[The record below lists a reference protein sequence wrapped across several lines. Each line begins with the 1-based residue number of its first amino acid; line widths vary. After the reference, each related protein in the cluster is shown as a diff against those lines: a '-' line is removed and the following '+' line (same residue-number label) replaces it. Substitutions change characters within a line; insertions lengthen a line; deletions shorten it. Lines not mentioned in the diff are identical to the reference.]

1 MIILARILN
10 KEQLLSYGDIEVKE
24 LLLDLL
30 LKGLEA
36 VDPYKAVKK
45 VISRDNNSIKVGG
58 KTLHVH
64 GKIYVLG
71 LGKASCSMAK
81 AIEEILGDLIED
93 GVVVTKYGYSIPLE
107 KIRVIE
113 AGHPIPDVNSLK
125 AGYEAFKL
133 FKRIGENDLLIVL
146 ISGGGS
152 ALLVYPADNISLE
165 DLIKTNDLLIKSGA
179 SIHEINIVRKHV
191 SRIKGG
197 GIVKHCKGKILSL
210 IVSDV
215 VGDRVEDIASGPTS
229 ADTSSFIDAYRVL
242 KNYGLWDKL
251 PTSIR
256 KYINKG
262 LSGEAE
268 ETLKELPNRVYN
280 VIIASNEIACKT
292 IYEESLRR
300 GYRAHIL
307 TTTLEGEAKDTALAI
322 GSIVQEIYRF
332 NRPFKKPVILIAGG
346 ETTVTIHGKHG
357 MGGPNQEFALSI
369 SRKIADLHGTA
380 VLAID
385 TDGTD
390 GPTDAAGGL
399 VDSYS
404 LNKLL
409 DTGID
414 VEEALY
420 MHDAYNA
427 LKKINSLVIT
437 GPTMTNVNSLF
448 IIGITKSSQ

>member
-10 KEQLLSYGDIEVKE
+10 KEQLLGYGDIEVKE

-30 LKGLEA
+30 LKSLED
-36 VDPYKAVKK
+36 VDPYKAIKK
-45 VISRDNNSIKVGG
+45 VISRGNKSIKVGG

-133 FKRIGENDLLIVL
+133 FKRISENDLLIVL

-152 ALLVYPADNISLE
+152 ALLVYPVDNISLE

-179 SIHEINIVRKHV
+179 NIHEINIVRKHI

-197 GIVKHCKGKILSL
+197 GIVKQCKGKILSL

-229 ADTSSFIDAYRVL
+229 ADTSSFIDAYKIL

-251 PTSIR
+251 PMSIR

-262 LSGEAE
+262 LSKEAE

-292 IYEESLRR
+292 IYKEALRR
-300 GYRAHIL
+300 GYRAYIL

-369 SRKIADLHGTA
+369 TRKIAGLRGTA
-380 VLAID
+380 VLAVD

-404 LNKLL
+404 LDKLNNA
-409 DTGID
+409 GID
-414 VEEALY
+414 IGTVLNK
-420 MHDAYNA
+420 HDTYNA
-427 LKKINSLVIT
+427 LKKINSLVLT

-448 IIGITKSSQ
+448 IIGITTSSQ

>member
-24 LLLDLL
+24 LLLDLI

-45 VISRDNNSIKVGG
+45 VINRDNKSIKIGN

-64 GKIYVLG
+64 SKIYVLG

-179 SIHEINIVRKHV
+179 SIHEINIVRKHI

-197 GIVKHCKGKILSL
+197 GIVKQCKGKILSL

-357 MGGPNQEFALSI
+357 MGGPNQEFSLSI

-404 LNKLL
+404 LNKLIEL
-409 DTGID
+409 GID

-420 MHDAYNA
+420 KHDAYNA
-427 LKKINSLVIT
+427 LKRINSLVIT

-448 IIGITKSSQ
+448 IIGIIPRL

>member
-10 KEQLLSYGDIEVKE
+10 KEQLLGYGDIEVKE

-30 LKGLEA
+30 LKSLED
-36 VDPYKAVKK
+36 VDPYKAIKK
-45 VISRDNNSIKVGG
+45 VISRGNKSIKVGG

-133 FKRIGENDLLIVL
+133 FKRISENDLLIVL

-152 ALLVYPADNISLE
+152 ALLVYPVDNISLE

-179 SIHEINIVRKHV
+179 NIHEINIVRKHI

-197 GIVKHCKGKILSL
+197 GIVKLCKGRILSL

-229 ADTSSFIDAYRVL
+229 ADTSSFIDAYKIL

-251 PTSIR
+251 PMSIR

-262 LSGEAE
+262 LSKEAE

-292 IYEESLRR
+292 IYKEALRR
-300 GYRAHIL
+300 GYRAYIL

-369 SRKIADLHGTA
+369 TRKIAGLRGTA
-380 VLAID
+380 VLAVD

-404 LNKLL
+404 LDKLNNA
-409 DTGID
+409 GID
-414 VEEALY
+414 IGTVLNK
-420 MHDAYNA
+420 HDTYNA
-427 LKKINSLVIT
+427 LKKINSLVLT

-448 IIGITKSSQ
+448 IIGITTSSQ

>member
-1 MIILARILN
+1 LARILN

-24 LLLDLL
+24 LLLDLI

-45 VISRDNNSIKVGG
+45 VIDRDNGLIKIRN

-179 SIHEINIVRKHV
+179 SIHEINIVRKHI

-197 GIVKHCKGKILSL
+197 GIVKQCKGKILSL

-256 KYINKG
+256 RYINRG

-300 GYRAHIL
+300 GYRAYLL

-357 MGGPNQEFALSI
+357 MGGPNQEFSLSI

-404 LNKLL
+404 LNKLIEL
-409 DTGID
+409 GID

-420 MHDAYNA
+420 KHDAYNA
-427 LKKINSLVIT
+427 LKRINSLVIT

-448 IIGITKSSQ
+448 IIGIIPRL

>member
-1 MIILARILN
+1 MARILN
-10 KEQLLSYGDIEVKE
+10 KEQLLGYGDIEVKE

-30 LKGLEA
+30 LEGLGA

-45 VISRDNNSIKVGG
+45 VINRKNNMIRINDKVV
-58 KTLHVH
+58 HIH
-64 GKIYVLG
+64 GKVYVLG
-71 LGKASCSMAK
+71 FGKASCSMAK
-81 AIEEILGDLIED
+81 AIEETIGDLIED
-93 GVVVTKYGYSIPLE
+93 GLVVTKYRYSMPLE

-113 AGHPIPDVNSLK
+113 AGHPIPDVNSLR

-133 FKRIGENDLLIVL
+133 LERIGENDLLIVL

-152 ALLVYPADNISLE
+152 ALLVYPVNSISLE
-165 DLIKTNDLLIKSGA
+165 DLIKTNDLLLKSGA
-179 SIHEINIVRKHV
+179 NIHEINIVRKHI

-197 GIVKHCKGKILSL
+197 GIVKQCKGKILSL

-229 ADTSSFIDAYRVL
+229 ADTSSFIDAYRIL

-256 KYINKG
+256 KYINRG

-292 IYEESLRR
+292 IYNESLRR
-300 GYRAHIL
+300 GYRAYIL

-346 ETTVTIHGKHG
+346 ETTATIHGKHG
-357 MGGPNQEFALSI
+357 MGGPNQEFSLSI

-404 LNKLL
+404 LNKLIDL
-409 DTGID
+409 GID

-420 MHDAYNA
+420 KHDAYNA
-427 LKKINSLVIT
+427 LKRINSLVIT

-448 IIGITKSSQ
+448 IIGIIPGL

>member
-1 MIILARILN
+1 M
-10 KEQLLSYGDIEVKE
+10 SV
-24 LLLDLL
+24 
-30 LKGLEA
+30 
-36 VDPYKAVKK
+36 
-45 VISRDNNSIKVGG
+45 
-58 KTLHVH
+58 
-64 GKIYVLG
+64 
-71 LGKASCSMAK
+71 
-81 AIEEILGDLIED
+81 
-93 GVVVTKYGYSIPLE
+93 
-107 KIRVIE
+107 
-113 AGHPIPDVNSLK
+113 
-125 AGYEAFKL
+125 
-133 FKRIGENDLLIVL
+133 
-146 ISGGGS
+146 
-152 ALLVYPADNISLE
+152 
-165 DLIKTNDLLIKSGA
+165 
-179 SIHEINIVRKHV
+179 
-191 SRIKGG
+191 
-197 GIVKHCKGKILSL
+197 
-210 IVSDV
+210 
-215 VGDRVEDIASGPTS
+215 
-229 ADTSSFIDAYRVL
+229 
-242 KNYGLWDKL
+242 
-251 PTSIR
+251 R

-292 IYEESLRR
+292 IYKESLRR
-300 GYRAHIL
+300 GYSAYIL

>member
-1 MIILARILN
+1 
-10 KEQLLSYGDIEVKE
+10 
-24 LLLDLL
+24 
-30 LKGLEA
+30 LED
-36 VDPYKAVKK
+36 VDPYKAIKK
-45 VISRDNNSIKVGG
+45 VISRGNKSIKVGG

-179 SIHEINIVRKHV
+179 NIHEINIVRKHI

-197 GIVKHCKGKILSL
+197 GIVKLCKGRILSL

-229 ADTSSFIDAYRVL
+229 ADTSSFIDAYKIL

-251 PTSIR
+251 PMSIR

-262 LSGEAE
+262 LSKEAE

-292 IYEESLRR
+292 IYKEALRR
-300 GYRAHIL
+300 GYRAYIL

-369 SRKIADLHGTA
+369 TRKIAGLRGTA
-380 VLAID
+380 VLAVD

-404 LNKLL
+404 LDKLNNA
-409 DTGID
+409 GID
-414 VEEALY
+414 IGTVLNK
-420 MHDAYNA
+420 HDTYNA
-427 LKKINSLVIT
+427 LKKINSLVLT

-448 IIGITKSSQ
+448 IIGITTSSQ

>member
-10 KEQLLSYGDIEVKE
+10 KEQLLGYGDIEVKE

-30 LKGLEA
+30 LKGLED
-36 VDPYKAVKK
+36 VDPYKAIKK
-45 VISRDNNSIKVGG
+45 VISRGNKSIKVGG

-133 FKRIGENDLLIVL
+133 FKRISENDLLIVL

-152 ALLVYPADNISLE
+152 ALLVYPVDNISLE

-179 SIHEINIVRKHV
+179 NIHEINIVRKHI

-197 GIVKHCKGKILSL
+197 GIVKQCKGKILSL

-229 ADTSSFIDAYRVL
+229 ADTSSFIDAYKIL

-251 PTSIR
+251 PMSIR

-262 LSGEAE
+262 LSKEAE

-292 IYEESLRR
+292 IYKEALRR
-300 GYRAHIL
+300 GYRAYIL

-369 SRKIADLHGTA
+369 TRKIAGLRGTA
-380 VLAID
+380 VLAVD

-404 LNKLL
+404 LDKLNNA
-409 DTGID
+409 GID
-414 VEEALY
+414 IGTVLNK
-420 MHDAYNA
+420 HDTYNA
-427 LKKINSLVIT
+427 LKKINSLVLT

-448 IIGITKSSQ
+448 IIGITTSSQ

>member
-1 MIILARILN
+1 MLN

-36 VDPYKAVKK
+36 VDPYKAVKR
-45 VISRDNNSIKVGG
+45 VISRDNKSIKFVD

-93 GVVVTKYGYSIPLE
+93 GLVVTKYGYSIPLE
-107 KIRVIE
+107 NIRIIE
-113 AGHPIPDVNSLK
+113 AGHPIPDNNSLK
-125 AGYEAFKL
+125 AGVEAFELLK
-133 FKRIGENDLLIVL
+133 KVYENDLLIVL

-152 ALLVYPADNISLE
+152 ALLEYPADNISLD

-179 SIHEINIVRKHV
+179 SIHEINIVRKHI

-197 GIVKHCKGKILSL
+197 GIVKHCKGIILSL

-229 ADTSSFIDAYRVL
+229 ADTSSFIDAYRIL
-242 KNYGLWDKL
+242 KNYGLWNKV
-251 PTSIR
+251 PMSIR
-256 KYINKG
+256 KYISKG
-262 LSGEAE
+262 LKGEAE

-292 IYEESLRR
+292 IYEEALRR
-300 GYRAHIL
+300 GYRAYIL

-322 GSIVQEIYRF
+322 GSIIQEIYRF
-332 NRPFKKPVILIAGG
+332 NRPFNKPVILIAGG
-346 ETTVTIHGKHG
+346 ETTVTIHGEHG
-357 MGGPNQEFALSI
+357 MGGPNQEFALST
-369 SRKIADLHGTA
+369 SRKIAGLHGTA

-409 DTGID
+409 NAGID
-414 VEEALY
+414 VEEALHR
-420 MHDAYNA
+420 HDAYNA

-437 GPTMTNVNSLF
+437 GPTMTNVNSLY
-448 IIGITKSSQ
+448 IIGILGLST

>member
-10 KEQLLSYGDIEVKE
+10 KEQLLGYGDIEVKE

-30 LKGLEA
+30 LKGLED
-36 VDPYKAVKK
+36 VDPYKAIKK
-45 VISRDNNSIKVGG
+45 VISRGNKSIKVGG

-152 ALLVYPADNISLE
+152 ALLVYPVDNISLE

-179 SIHEINIVRKHV
+179 NIHEINIVRKHI

-197 GIVKHCKGKILSL
+197 GIVKQCKGKILSL

-229 ADTSSFIDAYRVL
+229 ADTSSFIDAYKIL

-251 PTSIR
+251 PMSIR

-262 LSGEAE
+262 LSKEAE

-292 IYEESLRR
+292 IYKEALRR
-300 GYRAHIL
+300 GYRAYIL

-369 SRKIADLHGTA
+369 TRKIAGLRGTA
-380 VLAID
+380 VLAVD

-404 LNKLL
+404 LDKLNNA
-409 DTGID
+409 GID
-414 VEEALY
+414 IGTVLNK
-420 MHDAYNA
+420 HDTYNA
-427 LKKINSLVIT
+427 LKKINSLVLT

-448 IIGITKSSQ
+448 IIGITTSSQ

>member
-1 MIILARILN
+1 LARILN

-36 VDPYKAVKK
+36 VDPYKAVKR
-45 VISRDNNSIKVGG
+45 VISRDNKSIKFVD

-93 GVVVTKYGYSIPLE
+93 GLVVTKYGYSIPLE
-107 KIRVIE
+107 NIRIIE
-113 AGHPIPDVNSLK
+113 AGHPIPDNNSLK
-125 AGYEAFKL
+125 AGVEAFELLK
-133 FKRIGENDLLIVL
+133 KVYENDLLIVL

-152 ALLVYPADNISLE
+152 ALLEYPADNISLD

-179 SIHEINIVRKHV
+179 SIHEINIVRKHI

-197 GIVKHCKGKILSL
+197 GIVKHCKGIILSL

-229 ADTSSFIDAYRVL
+229 ADTSSFIDAYRIL
-242 KNYGLWDKL
+242 KNYGLWNKV
-251 PTSIR
+251 PMSIR
-256 KYINKG
+256 KYISKG
-262 LSGEAE
+262 LKGEAE

-292 IYEESLRR
+292 IYEEALRR
-300 GYRAHIL
+300 GYRAYIL

-322 GSIVQEIYRF
+322 GSIIQEIYRF
-332 NRPFKKPVILIAGG
+332 NRPFNKPVILIAGG
-346 ETTVTIHGKHG
+346 ETTVTIHGEHG
-357 MGGPNQEFALSI
+357 MGGPNQEFALST
-369 SRKIADLHGTA
+369 SRKIAGLHGTA

-409 DTGID
+409 NAGID
-414 VEEALY
+414 VEEALHR
-420 MHDAYNA
+420 HDAYNA

-437 GPTMTNVNSLF
+437 GPTMTNVNSLY
-448 IIGITKSSQ
+448 IIGILGLST